1 MFAANAVCFLHS
13 FLQLKSKERVNGQLV
28 SYLIYWPAQGN
39 FKLCS
44 YDQYHPRSQKN
55 ATSTRLKAV
64 PYLIQN
70 CSHVI
75 LRLLVFCCV
84 KTIPVIDWNDKMN
97 FLLWIVTTAWVLAAQ
112 IQPNYSKNIR
122 RAWKKKQHSS
132 EKFVEH
138 FFPTTIIRFA
148 LQVRPKVFVVASIC
162 CPHRQFPYARKYLWV
177 IL

>member
-1 MFAANAVCFLHS
+1 MFAANAVEVCFLHF
-13 FLQLKSKERVNGQLV
+13 FLQLKSKESMDNPFLIWYIDRPREIS
-28 SYLIYWPAQGN
+28 SYIRTIN
-39 FKLCS
+39 IIRDHK
-44 YDQYHPRSQKN
+44 KN

-75 LRLLVFCCV
+75 LRLLAFCCV
-84 KTIPVIDWNDKMN
+84 KTIPVIDWNDKKN
-97 FLLWIVTTAWVLAAQ
+97 FLLWIVTTAAQ

-132 EKFVEH
+132 EKLVEH
-138 FFPTTIIRFA
+138 FFPTTIIRFT
-148 LQVRPKVFVVASIC
+148 LQVRPNVFVVASIC